1 MGRGLEF
8 SKLLQ
13 FMDQS
18 SFTQQRLQLV
28 DEELRRSGIRDER
41 VLDALRKVPREEF
54 LDEESRSR
62 AYQNRPQPIDCEQTI
77 SQPLIVAMMT
87 EALQLSPESRVLEI
101 GTGSGYSAAVLAEIA
116 QDVYSIERHQKLI
129 DRATRVLKNLG
140 YQNIHLR
147 HGDGTLGWPEEG
159 PFDGIVVTAA
169 GPGIPENL
177 RQQLAVGGRLVMP
190 VGKQWGSQ
198 NLISLTRTD
207 PKIFARKISARFA
220 LFP

>member
-1 MGRGLEF
+1 
-8 SKLLQ
+8 
-13 FMDQS
+13 MDQS
-18 SFTQQRLQLV
+18 SFTQQRFQLV

-41 VLDALRKVPREEF
+41 VLEALKKVPREEF
-54 LDEESRSR
+54 LDEEYRSR

-129 DRATRVLKNLG
+129 DRATRVLKDLG

-207 PKIFARKISARFA
+207 PKNFREEDLGPVRFVP
-220 LFP
+220 LIGQEGW